1 MLRSSPQGQS
11 MLSLE
16 KERMLQKW
24 KMKWQLQSNEH
35 SENTKRSRMQQ
46 GNKTYRLKSLFSLR
60 EENLLHLVI
69 TFITVET
76 LEYISLIA
84 FTP

>member
-1 MLRSSPQGQS
+1 
-11 MLSLE
+11 
-16 KERMLQKW
+16 
-24 KMKWQLQSNEH
+24 
-35 SENTKRSRMQQ
+35 MQQ